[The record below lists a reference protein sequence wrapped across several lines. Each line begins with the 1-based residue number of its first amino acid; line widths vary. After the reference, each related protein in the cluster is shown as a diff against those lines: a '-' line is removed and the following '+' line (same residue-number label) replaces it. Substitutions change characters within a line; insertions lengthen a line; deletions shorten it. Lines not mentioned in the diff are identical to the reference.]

1 MITKEQFEN
10 AYRKFPPSRCE
21 SFYLKNLSIS
31 SLQLNSGVAIILTL
45 GLAAPFLFAII
56 GHTLKWPM
64 ACTYIPSFIYSGI
77 LALMGFWAFLIWLKR
92 HKRLSNIR
100 KELGCTKKEYTEIVK
115 KYYYENYYPDIK
127 DYINSIL
134 PKDK

>member
-31 SLQLNSGVAIILTL
+31 SLNLNPGVAIIITL
-45 GLAAPFLFAII
+45 GLAVPFFFAIL
-56 GHTLKWPM
+56 GHALKWPLV
-64 ACTYIPSFIYSGI
+64 CTYIPSFVYAGI
-77 LALMGFWAFLIWLKR
+77 LAIIGFLTFLIWTKR
-92 HKRLSNIR
+92 HKRISNIR
-100 KELGCTKKEYTEIVK
+100 KELGCTKKEYGEIVK

-134 PKDK
+134 PKDI